1 MKEKNQIMIRLSFF
15 MKIKIKEI
23 FNFNVITI
31 FYILKL
37 TLINSKFSLNSHLI
51 YSTFKNNLNLTFF

>member
-1 MKEKNQIMIRLSFF
+1 